1 MVTVTVIPPS
11 WDRSVILGCQECCK
25 NFQIAKLKFRH
36 MLLKSKSQQEQ
47 MCFHA
52 SPFQLIFAVILT
64 LSLPDICLS
73 ILNKNAM
80 YYIFRVPYSTEE
92 G

>member
-11 WDRSVILGCQECCK
+11 WDSSIILGHQECCK

-36 MLLKSKSQQEQ
+36 MLLKSKSRQEQ
-47 MCFHA
+47 TLCFHA

-64 LSLPDICLS
+64 LSLPDISLC
-73 ILNKNAM
+73 
-80 YYIFRVPYSTEE
+80 TEYKDNVLHF
-92 G
+92 